1 MRRSLTAGG
10 SLRSV
15 RAAAGLTGA
24 ALLFTAACSG
34 GGDGGITVGGS
45 GDASAPQVTITPGD
59 GSGKVKP
66 EQGVVVKA
74 AGGTLENVTVTAKG
88 RPVSGVMSPD
98 RTSWKSRTLL
108 PSTSYEVSATAKDP
122 KGKTTTAGSKFR
134 TLRPQSVLAISDVSP
149 GQGAKVGVGMPITVT
164 FNRPVID
171 RRAVE
176 RVLTVRSTKPAVGA
190 WNWVSSQQVIFRTK
204 NNSYW
209 QPNQKVMLSVRLA
222 GVKSGKGTYGM
233 SDLTRRFTIGDS
245 HIITASTKTHRL
257 VVRSNGKVVKSWGI
271 SAGKGGMVRNG
282 VDVYQTTSGVH
293 LTMAKVRVERMTS
306 QWMGVDPKDTA
317 HGGYDEKIPFAVR
330 ISNSGEYIHSMAST
344 VWAQGRQNVSHG
356 CLNSPPASAEWF
368 FNWAYLGDVVIV
380 TGSSRPLAWNNG
392 WSYYQKPWSE
402 WVKGSALDRT
412 VDTGGAAAS
421 PSHPVTSQAGA
432 PAGGPAGTPAA
443 GSTGTAPGA
452 PAPAAG

>member
-1 MRRSLTAGG
+1 VRRKFTAGG

-45 GDASAPQVTITPGD
+45 GDAGAPQVMITPGD
-59 GSGKVKP
+59 GDGKAKP

-74 AGGTLENVTVTAKG
+74 TGGTLGNVTVTAKG

-98 RTSWKSRTLL
+98 RTSWKSRTLI
-108 PSTSYEVSATAKDP
+108 PGASYEVSATAKNP
-122 KGKTTTAGSKFR
+122 KGRTGAATSKFR
-134 TLRPQSVLAISDVSP
+134 TLRAQNVLAISDVSP
-149 GQGAKVGVGMPITVT
+149 GQGAKVGIGMPITVT

-176 RVLTVRSTKPAVGA
+176 RMLTVRSTKPAVGA
-190 WNWVSSQQVIFRTK
+190 WNWVSGQQVVFRTK

-209 QPNQKVMLSVRLA
+209 KPNQRVTLSARLA
-222 GVKSGKGTYGM
+222 GVKSGKGTYAM

-257 VVRSNGKVVKSWGI
+257 VVRSNGKVIKTWGI

-306 QWMGVDPKDTA
+306 QWMGVDPKDKA

-330 ISNSGEYIHSMAST
+330 ISNSGEYIHSMAAT

-356 CLNSPPASAEWF
+356 CLNSPPAQAEWF

-380 TGSSRPLAWNNG
+380 TGSSRKLTWDNG
-392 WSYYQKPWSE
+392 WSFYQKPWSE
-402 WVKGSALDRT
+402 WVKGSAFDKAVET
-412 VDTGGAAAS
+412 GAAAVS
-421 PSHPVTSQAGA
+421 PSPSVTSEAGA
-432 PAGGPAGTPAA
+432 PTGGSPGIPAGAQ
-443 GSTGTAPGA
+443 PGA